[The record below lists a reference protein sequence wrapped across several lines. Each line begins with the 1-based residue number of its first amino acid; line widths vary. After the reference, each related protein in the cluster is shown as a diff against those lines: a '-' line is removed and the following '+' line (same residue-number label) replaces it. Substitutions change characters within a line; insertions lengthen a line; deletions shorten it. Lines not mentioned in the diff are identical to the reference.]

1 MKMIQENQIKECG
14 QRGLPKM
21 VIGSIH
27 TNPIQTNWS
36 YSMSEFKSKRQEL
49 MTITMEE
56 CGELI
61 QACSKAI
68 RCGTYEKN
76 DDLIQELCD
85 VKCMIDLMIEN
96 KIITTMELTNGSNLK
111 KLKLM
116 KWSNLFGV
124 VK

>member
-1 MKMIQENQIKECG
+1 MSSNPEVKILIKYSATG
-14 QRGLPKM
+14 AA
-21 VIGSIH
+21 SIH
-27 TNPIQTNWS
+27 TNQTLTKWS

-76 DDLIQELCD
+76 DDLIEELCD
-85 VKCMIDLMIEN
+85 VKCMIDLMIE
-96 KIITTMELTNGSNLK
+96 LA
-111 KLKLM
+111 
-116 KWSNLFGV
+116 
-124 VK
+124 